1 MGVGGGCSF
10 KRDWEENGTLRG
22 YMEGMNCLCVR
33 TLLRGS
39 AGYYACRLLEGE
51 EVRDG
56 DGLYNTIKLR
66 TKVRHKI
73 SKGGERERELN
84 RKIVLQPDTATRS

>member
-10 KRDWEENGTLRG
+10 KRDWEENGTLRE

-39 AGYYACRLLEGE
+39 AGYLQ
-51 EVRDG
+51 
-56 DGLYNTIKLR
+56 YN
-66 TKVRHKI
+66 KI
-73 SKGGERERELN
+73 E
-84 RKIVLQPDTATRS
+84 D

>member
-33 TLLRGS
+33 TL
-39 AGYYACRLLEGE
+39 
-51 EVRDG
+51 G
-56 DGLYNTIKLR
+56 DQLVTYNTIKLR

-73 SKGGERERELN
+73 SKGGESERELN